1 MSNIMPELKIKCFGL
16 LILLFSE
23 VFAQGD
29 DNLLLQY
36 NQGPDLDAFYRKW
49 NFDLHAHINY
59 GNMRENYT
67 VRKIN
72 YSIGSNIQFKLSKT
86 FALNSGIDY
95 LNLSYQYNLV
105 KNQTYDQLIYLSIPL
120 SLRVFPSRKTHFEMG
135 MLYNHLLS
143 AQNSTIVDLKTLS
156 NEYTE
161 GVFKNTFG
169 WLFAVQYNIWKRIDF
184 SLQYRFFKKE
194 GNPLSDQKNNFD
206 AFILGFHFYLLNPK
220 KKPK

>member
-1 MSNIMPELKIKCFGL
+1 MSNMMPELKIKCFGL

-86 FALNSGIDY
+86 FD
-95 LNLSYQYNLV
+95 NL
-105 KNQTYDQLIYLSIPL
+105 
-120 SLRVFPSRKTHFEMG
+120 
-135 MLYNHLLS
+135 
-143 AQNSTIVDLKTLS
+143 
-156 NEYTE
+156 
-161 GVFKNTFG
+161 
-169 WLFAVQYNIWKRIDF
+169 
-184 SLQYRFFKKE
+184 
-194 GNPLSDQKNNFD
+194 
-206 AFILGFHFYLLNPK
+206 LLNG
-220 KKPK
+220 